1 MDNTSRYMDKLIEL
15 FQTDKKEYRKFL
27 KVLKRVSVDI
37 IKLDFELEVKV
48 HEIKTKNEN
57 K

>member
-1 MDNTSRYMDKLIEL
+1 MDNTSRYMDKLVEL

-48 HEIKTKNEN
+48 HEIKTKNES